1 MVIKSWN
8 GVKVRLLLS
17 GCSYKCL
24 LKEQASTFQVGM
36 KTQDL
41 LYTFITMQFKTDI
54 FLLIFNQKCC
64 FFKDFSYKVF
74 LREVIPFRFA
84 TSSSV
89 NILIGGRLGNTL
101 KSCFPMSL
109 IEIRVS

>member
-1 MVIKSWN
+1 MFIEKN
-8 GVKVRLLLS
+8 MHLCFS
-17 GCSYKCL
+17 GRYENSRP
-24 LKEQASTFQVGM
+24 
-36 KTQDL
+36 

-74 LREVIPFRFA
+74 LREAMPFPFT

-89 NILIGGRLGNTL
+89 NILVGGMAWEQIKIMFFYVTL
-101 KSCFPMSL
+101 
-109 IEIRVS
+109 